1 MANQGGRKNT
11 QADNNRKPSRPATY
25 GERLKSAI
33 QAAVG
38 FLKGL
43 VGRK

>member
-1 MANQGGRKNT
+1 MANQSGRKNT
-11 QADNNRKPSRPATY
+11 QANNNQKPSWPATY
-25 GERLKSAI
+25 GKRVKGAF
-33 QAAVG
+33 QAAAD

>member
-11 QADNNRKPSRPATY
+11 QANNNRQPSRPATY
-25 GERLKSAI
+25 GERVKGAIRSA
-33 QAAVG
+33 VSL
-38 FLKGL
+38 LKGL